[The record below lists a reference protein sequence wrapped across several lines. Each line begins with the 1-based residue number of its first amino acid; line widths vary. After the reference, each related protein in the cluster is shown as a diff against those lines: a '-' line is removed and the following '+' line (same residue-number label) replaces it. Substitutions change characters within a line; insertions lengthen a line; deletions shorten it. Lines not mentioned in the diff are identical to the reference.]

1 MSDKE
6 AQQFFWSLSR
16 TAVLLL
22 PLQGSLWYTL
32 LLPSDAKSFY
42 PKRYINILQLCYY
55 SCKPFQTNFGIYFF
69 FLSAS
74 IIATLSNF
82 ILWSKPP
89 LALLT
94 DCTFQSCFV
103 SWSHELPRADFFPFS
118 KVLLIEEKQE
128 EKKKEGGMKIDGILT
143 WIILS

>member
-69 FLSAS
+69 FFKREYHRHIVQFHSLIKTSRAS
-74 IIATLSNF
+74 YRLHIS
-82 ILWSKPP
+82 ILFC
-89 LALLT
+89 LMI
-94 DCTFQSCFV
+94 
-103 SWSHELPRADFFPFS
+103 SWTPRADFFPFS

>member
-32 LLPSDAKSFY
+32 LLPSDAKASTQRGRNKHFTTLL
-42 PKRYINILQLCYY
+42 LQL
-55 SCKPFQTNFGIYFF
+55 QTIPNQFWNIYIFF
-69 FLSAS
+69 FKREYHRHIVQFHSLIKTSRAS
-74 IIATLSNF
+74 YRLHIS
-82 ILWSKPP
+82 ILFC
-89 LALLT
+89 LMI
-94 DCTFQSCFV
+94 
-103 SWSHELPRADFFPFS
+103 SWTPRADFFPFS

-128 EKKKEGGMKIDGILT
+128 EKKKEGGMKIDGNLT